1 MRRGLPKTLT
11 SATRVMIPG
20 HESSE
25 RDLQPS
31 GAAGNPKR
39 ISGGRDFKYE
49 TTKFSRSDEANYVCV
64 CVHMLRLESR
74 PILCRLN
81 LKERVGR
88 GEEIKLKGVNR
99 AGNSTLC

>member
-31 GAAGNPKR
+31 GAAGNPKS

-64 CVHMLRLESR
+64 CAHAEAGIKTNSVSPEFKGASR
-74 PILCRLN
+74 KR
-81 LKERVGR
+81 GR
-88 GEEIKLKGVNR
+88 N
-99 AGNSTLC
+99 